1 MIYLILSYIYK
12 ITIMLLINE
21 RKLML
26 QLDEHLRYQVNHFH
40 GSLFDFIYKCH
51 EVLEHNKVINSFYT
65 QACEVSNTYKSMP
78 QIKNK
83 MLAAIANDTITM
95 IDRHDID
102 LAEHLNEWLTRIK
115 DLNNLKD

>member
-1 MIYLILSYIYK
+1 
-12 ITIMLLINE
+12 
-21 RKLML
+21 ML

-51 EVLEHNKVINSFYT
+51 EVLEHNKVINNFYKK
-65 QACEVSNTYKSMP
+65 ACEVRKTKSE
-78 QIKNK
+78 QKVK
-83 MLAAIANDTITM
+83 DEMLAAIANDTITM
-95 IDRHDID
+95 IDRHDIE